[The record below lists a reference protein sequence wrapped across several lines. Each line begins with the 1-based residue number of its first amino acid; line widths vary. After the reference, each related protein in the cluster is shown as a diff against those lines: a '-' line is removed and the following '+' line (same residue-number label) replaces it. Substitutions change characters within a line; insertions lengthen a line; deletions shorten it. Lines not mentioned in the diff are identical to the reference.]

1 MKSFFLS
8 TVLVAGGLFSSWL
21 FAGGTHASN
30 WGGGETP
37 HLSKVEVAIAR
48 LSDGPDAIVFQAAL
62 QAIQD
67 AHPGRVILEPYGLS
81 RNGRT
86 LNFLRVL
93 PWDRDL
99 AAHPTDQPAV
109 AVVPDL
115 HAPASPESILQWAET
130 HIGRKPEQGQLELV
144 IYPLPDPDG
153 WIRGTGLDAG
163 GSPVSLERNFPIGW
177 SPWIADHQNP
187 GSAPLSTSE
196 AGALAQSLQA
206 TPRFV
211 GLLSL
216 AAEERLQGAEPRD
229 GSLERFVVEGL
240 GLALEAPS
248 GCSPIAWD
256 KALERAENL
265 RPKLRV
271 RQQFARRLSANVWML
286 DVEMENRGQRGV
298 NKQTASVVWQVGGA
312 ILLANARAPGD
323 HEKPFIVLQGEAQCE
338 IPAGGESLRL
348 RLVLQVEEGTTPSL
362 KFSSPKLGT
371 TTLPV
376 TLDS

>member
-1 MKSFFLS
+1 MKSFFLG
-8 TVLVAGGLFSSWL
+8 TVLVVGGLFSSWL

-62 QAIQD
+62 QAIQE
-67 AHPGRVILEPYGLS
+67 AHPGRVKLESYGLS

-86 LNFLRVL
+86 LNLLRVL

-115 HAPASPESILQWAET
+115 QAPASPGSILQWALT
-130 HIGRKPEQGQLELV
+130 HIGREPKQGQLELV

-153 WIRGTGLDAG
+153 WIGDTGSDAG
-163 GSPVSLERNFPIGW
+163 RSPVCLERNFPIGW
-177 SPWIADHQNP
+177 SPWVAGHQNP

-196 AGALAQSLQA
+196 AGALAQSLRA
-206 TPRFV
+206 TSRFV

-216 AAEERLQGAEPRD
+216 AAKERPQGSELRD
-229 GSLERFVVEGL
+229 GSLERFAGEGL
-240 GLALEAPS
+240 GLLLETPS

-256 KALERAENL
+256 KALERAESQ
-265 RPKLRV
+265 RSKLRV
-271 RQQFARRLSANVWML
+271 RRQFAKRLSANLWML
-286 DVEMENRGQRGV
+286 DVEMENRGQPGAH
-298 NKQTASVVWQVGGA
+298 KHTANVAWQVGGA

-323 HEKPFIVLQGEAQCE
+323 HEKPFIILQGAAQCE
-338 IPAGGESLRL
+338 IPAAGESLRL
-348 RLVLQVEEGTTPSL
+348 RLVLQVEEGAIPIL
-362 KFSSPKLGT
+362 KFTSPKLGT